1 LRPTLTRRELD
12 VMAVIW
18 AKGSATVADVKDGL
32 SDDLAYPTVLT
43 ILRTLEA
50 KGHVR
55 HATEGKAFRY
65 FARTKSADAGSSA
78 LARVLDKL
86 YRGSREQLVAGLLDS
101 EDIGEDEL
109 HRLRALVDAR
119 LAQATEEER

>member
-1 LRPTLTRRELD
+1 
-12 VMAVIW
+12 MSVIW
-18 AKGSATVADVKDGL
+18 ALGSATVAEVRDGL

-55 HATEGKAFRY
+55 HTTDGKAFRY

-78 LARVLDKL
+78 LARVLDKV
-86 YRGSREQLVAGLLDS
+86 YRGSREHLIAGLLDA
-101 EDIGEDEL
+101 EDIDADEL
-109 HRLRALVDAR
+109 QRLRALVDAR
-119 LAQATEEER
+119 LDQVREAES